1 MSTLIGSL
9 AAAASLLATPL
20 KAADEP
26 AEASVQTVPAAAEKE
41 ASAAAGATDGEPVSL
56 AKALGIAGVSPQ
68 LDLTGIVQTKVSGDG
83 DESVRSTGRADL
95 FVDFSSDGL
104 GLWEGTVLRTHTELR
119 YNSTNAAGVGGLIW
133 PQNTAAVLP
142 LTGEGIEL
150 TSLYI
155 AQSLGAKTNLIVG
168 KINAVDLVASDPFFG
183 GWGIKRFQSLAFVG
197 TPSGVVPVTIMGGI
211 LAHQAGDVGI
221 TLMVFDPED
230 RTGDYW
236 IDGLF
241 ATGVNAS
248 LGATWRGD
256 MGGRATNI
264 GITATG
270 STKTG
275 ADFGDILAP
284 PGLEGGTEKGSYNV
298 AVQFGYDLAGSIK
311 GPSHLGIY
319 GKAAIADGNPN
330 LIQSSLVLG
339 LAGHGLL
346 PGRSRDRFGLGFYH
360 FNFSNELQDT
370 VAPLLKFD
378 DETGME
384 AWYAIA
390 LGGNADLTFNLQ
402 AVDPARSENSVVTV
416 LGARLNLHF

>member
-1 MSTLIGSL
+1 
-9 AAAASLLATPL
+9 
-20 KAADEP
+20 
-26 AEASVQTVPAAAEKE
+26 
-41 ASAAAGATDGEPVSL
+41 
-56 AKALGIAGVSPQ
+56 
-68 LDLTGIVQTKVSGDG
+68 
-83 DESVRSTGRADL
+83 
-95 FVDFSSDGL
+95 
-104 GLWEGTVLRTHTELR
+104 
-119 YNSTNAAGVGGLIW
+119 
-133 PQNTAAVLP
+133 
-142 LTGEGIEL
+142 
-150 TSLYI
+150 
-155 AQSLGAKTNLIVG
+155 
-168 KINAVDLVASDPFFG
+168 
-183 GWGIKRFQSLAFVG
+183 
-197 TPSGVVPVTIMGGI
+197 MGGI

-248 LGATWRGD
+248 LGATWRGN

-284 PGLEGGTEKGSYNV
+284 PGLEGGTEKGSYNI
-298 AVQFGYDLAGSIK
+298 AVQFGHDLAGSVK

-370 VAPLLKFD
+370 VAPLLEFD

-390 LGGNADLTFNLQ
+390 LGGNVDLTFNVQ